1 MPETVRD
8 LAWLHLNNG
17 PRGRQVVEF
26 EYNGVGAWKTGEKL
40 ADVISTMRSYGYVC
54 FWQSNRGQL
63 SPFIHECT
71 ALYEFRR
78 WSNVVCATGDKI
90 VTALSTLVP
99 TDLQAHV
106 LHRGW
111 GSGVQQVIKSAN
123 RSSGRRRAAERRCI
137 AIAPAGPNG
146 TIRND
151 SGISAI
157 ISLAEIP

>member
-26 EYNGVGAWKTGEKL
+26 EYHGVGAWKTGEKL

-111 GSGVQQVIKSAN
+111 GSGVQQLITSAN
-123 RSSGRRRAAERRCI
+123 RSSGEAAACGGAALHRDRTGRAKWH
-137 AIAPAGPNG
+137 
-146 TIRND
+146 D
-151 SGISAI
+151 S
-157 ISLAEIP
+157 

>member
-26 EYNGVGAWKTGEKL
+26 EYHGVGAWKTGEKL

-106 LHRGW
+106 LHRGV
-111 GSGVQQVIKSAN
+111 GSNRVQQVN
-123 RSSGRRRAAERRCI
+123 RSSGTRRAAPHRDRTPGQM
-137 AIAPAGPNG
+137 ARFGYLG
-146 TIRND
+146 DFSRQD
-151 SGISAI
+151 SLTRPISR
-157 ISLAEIP
+157 SVP